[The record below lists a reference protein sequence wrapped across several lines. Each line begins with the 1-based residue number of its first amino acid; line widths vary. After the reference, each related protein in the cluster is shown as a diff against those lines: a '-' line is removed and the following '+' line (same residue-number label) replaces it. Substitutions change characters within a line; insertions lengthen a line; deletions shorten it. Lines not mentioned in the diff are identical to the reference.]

1 MALTPLDIQNKEFR
15 KSFRGYSE
23 EEVDSFLDKIIQE
36 YERLYQE
43 NQYLKEKM
51 TQLNDGLGKYR
62 ELEETLRNTLVLA
75 QQTSEEVRAN
85 AAKEAELVYRE
96 AKAKA
101 EEMINTADR
110 KVQDIYREFEEIQK
124 QSRAF
129 RAQIRA
135 LLQSQLEIIEGDE
148 KASLK
153 IAQ

>member
-1 MALTPLDIQNKEFR
+1 MSLTPLDIQNKEFR
-15 KSFRGYSE
+15 KAFRGYSE
-23 EEVDSFLDKIIQE
+23 EEVDSFLDKVIQE

-51 TQLNDGLGKYR
+51 SQLNDGLGKYK

-85 AAKEAELVYRE
+85 AAKEAELLYRE

-101 EEMINTADR
+101 EEMINAADR
-110 KVQDIYREFEEIQK
+110 KALEIYREFEETQK

-129 RAQIRA
+129 RVQLRA
-135 LLQSQLEIIEGDE
+135 FLQSQLELIDVED
-148 KASLK
+148 KAALK